1 MNVIFIFMLVLT
13 SMNNNKMKKNDMTLN
28 FLTAIDADSEI
39 TQRSLAAELGIAL
52 GLTNAYFKKC
62 VNKGLVKIKQIPKNR
77 YSYYLTKKGFT
88 EKAKL
93 SAEYLQHS
101 FNFFRETKFQ
111 CEKIIKLCV
120 DKNYSS
126 IILSDKSELSEIL
139 ILTAIDT
146 EVNIIGVLGKENK
159 NYCGK
164 KVIDK
169 IEVGSSVDAII
180 ITKLDEPKIRYK
192 FLKKKYSKY
201 HIVVPKFLSLERKL
215 L

>member
-1 MNVIFIFMLVLT
+1 MNDKEI
-13 SMNNNKMKKNDMTLN
+13 KKNDMTLN
-28 FLTAIDADSEI
+28 LLSAVDADSKI

-62 VNKGLVKIKQIPKNR
+62 VDKGLVKIKQIPKNR

-88 EKAKL
+88 EKTRL
-93 SAEYLQHS
+93 SAEYLKYS

-126 IILSDKSELSEIL
+126 IVLSDKSEFSEIL

-146 EVNIIGVLGKENK
+146 EVNIIGVLGKEDEY
-159 NYCGK
+159 YCGK

-180 ITKLDEPKIRYK
+180 MTKLDGPNIRYK
-192 FLKKKYSKY
+192 FLKNKYSKY
-201 HIVVPKFLSLERKL
+201 HIVFPKFLSLERKL

>member
-1 MNVIFIFMLVLT
+1 MDNDEI
-13 SMNNNKMKKNDMTLN
+13 KKNDMTLN
-28 FLTAIDADSEI
+28 LLSAIEADSKI

-62 VNKGLVKIKQIPKNR
+62 VNKGLIKIKQIPKNR

-88 EKAKL
+88 EKTKL
-93 SAEYLQHS
+93 SAEYLKHS
-101 FNFFRETKFQ
+101 FNFFRETKLQ
-111 CEKIIKLCV
+111 CEKIIKLCLE
-120 DKNYSS
+120 KNYTS

-146 EVNIIGVLGKENK
+146 EVNIIGVFGKESE

-169 IEVGSSVDAII
+169 IEAKSSVDAII
-180 ITKLDEPKIRYK
+180 ITKLDEPNTRYK
-192 FLKKKYSKY
+192 FIKNKYSQY
-201 HIVVPKFLSLERKL
+201 HIVVPKFLGLERKL

>member
-1 MNVIFIFMLVLT
+1 MNVILILVLT
-13 SMNNNKMKKNDMTLN
+13 AMNNNEVKKNDMTLN
-28 FLTAIDADSEI
+28 LLSAVDADSKI

-62 VNKGLVKIKQIPKNR
+62 VDKGLVKIKQIPKNR

-88 EKAKL
+88 EKTRL
-93 SAEYLQHS
+93 SAEYLKYS

-111 CEKIIKLCV
+111 CEKVIKLCV

-126 IILSDKSELSEIL
+126 IVLSDKSEFSEIL

-146 EVNIIGVLGKENK
+146 EVNIIGVLGKEND

-164 KVIDK
+164 KIIDK
-169 IEVGSSVDAII
+169 IEAGSSVNAII
-180 ITKLDEPKIRYK
+180 MTKLDEPNIRYK
-192 FLKKKYSKY
+192 FLKKKYSNY
-201 HIVVPKFLSLERKL
+201 HIVVPKFLGLERKL

>member
-1 MNVIFIFMLVLT
+1 MNVILILVFT
-13 SMNNNKMKKNDMTLN
+13 AMNNNKIKKNDMTLN
-28 FLTAIDADSEI
+28 LLSAVDADSKI

-62 VNKGLVKIKQIPKNR
+62 VDKGLVKIKQIPKNR

-88 EKAKL
+88 EKTRL
-93 SAEYLQHS
+93 SAEYLKYS

-126 IILSDKSELSEIL
+126 IVLSDKSEFSEIL

-146 EVNIIGVLGKENK
+146 EVNIIGVLGKDNS

-169 IEVGSSVDAII
+169 IEIESRVDAII
-180 ITKLDEPKIRYK
+180 MTKLDEPNIRYK
-192 FLKKKYSKY
+192 FLINKYSKY
-201 HIVVPKFLSLERKL
+201 HIVVPNFLGLERKL

>member
-1 MNVIFIFMLVLT
+1 VNVIFILVLT
-13 SMNNNKMKKNDMTLN
+13 VMNNNEIKKNDMTLN
-28 FLTAIDADSEI
+28 LLSAVDADSKI

-62 VNKGLVKIKQIPKNR
+62 VDKGLVKIKQIPKNR

-88 EKAKL
+88 EKTRL
-93 SAEYLQHS
+93 SAEYLKYS

-111 CEKIIKLCV
+111 CEKIIKLCI
-120 DKNYSS
+120 DKNYFS
-126 IILSDKSELSEIL
+126 IVLSDKSEFSEIL

-146 EVNIIGVLGKENK
+146 EVNIIGVLGKEND

-164 KVIDK
+164 KVINK

-180 ITKLDEPKIRYK
+180 MTKLDEPNIRYK
-192 FLKKKYSKY
+192 FLKKKYSKH
-201 HIVVPKFLSLERKL
+201 HIVVPKFLGLEREL

>member
-1 MNVIFIFMLVLT
+1 MNVILILVLT
-13 SMNNNKMKKNDMTLN
+13 TMNNNEIKKNDMTLN
-28 FLTAIDADSEI
+28 LLSAVDADSKI

-62 VNKGLVKIKQIPKNR
+62 VDKGLVKIKQIPKNR

-88 EKAKL
+88 EKTRL
-93 SAEYLQHS
+93 SAEYLKYS

-120 DKNYSS
+120 NKNYSS
-126 IILSDKSELSEIL
+126 IVLSDKSEFSEIL

-146 EVNIIGVLGKENK
+146 EVNIIGVLGKEDEY
-159 NYCGK
+159 YCGK

-180 ITKLDEPKIRYK
+180 MTKLDEPNIRYK
-192 FLKKKYSKY
+192 FLRKKYSKY
-201 HIVVPKFLSLERKL
+201 HIVVAKFLDLERKL

>member
-1 MNVIFIFMLVLT
+1 MNDKEI
-13 SMNNNKMKKNDMTLN
+13 KKNDMTLN
-28 FLTAIDADSEI
+28 LLSAVDADSKI

-62 VNKGLVKIKQIPKNR
+62 VDKGLVKIKQIPKNR

-88 EKAKL
+88 EKTRL
-93 SAEYLQHS
+93 SAEYLKYS

-111 CEKIIKLCV
+111 CEKIVKLCV
-120 DKNYSS
+120 DKNYAS
-126 IILSDKSELSEIL
+126 IVLSDKSEFSEIL

-146 EVNIIGVLGKENK
+146 EVNIIGVLGKEND

-164 KVIDK
+164 KIIDK
-169 IEVGSSVDAII
+169 IEAGSSVNAII
-180 ITKLDEPKIRYK
+180 MTKLDEPNIRYK
-192 FLKKKYSKY
+192 LLKKKYSKC
-201 HIVVPKFLSLERKL
+201 HIVVPKFLDLEKKL

>member
-1 MNVIFIFMLVLT
+1 MNHNEI
-13 SMNNNKMKKNDMTLN
+13 KKDDMTLN
-28 FLTAIDADSEI
+28 LLSAVDANSKI

-62 VNKGLVKIKQIPKNR
+62 VDKGLVKIKQIPKNR
-77 YSYYLTKKGFT
+77 YAYYLTKKGFT
-88 EKAKL
+88 EKTRL
-93 SAEYLQHS
+93 SAEYLKYS

-120 DKNYSS
+120 DKNYYS
-126 IILSDKSELSEIL
+126 IVLSDKSEFAEIL

-146 EVNIIGVLGKENK
+146 GVKIDGILGKKNE

-164 KVIDK
+164 KVILQ
-169 IEVGSSVDAII
+169 INHESNVDVII
-180 ITKLDEPKIRYK
+180 ITTLHEPNARYK

-201 HIVVPKFLSLERKL
+201 HIVVPEFLGLEKKL
-215 L
+215 LQ

>member
-1 MNVIFIFMLVLT
+1 MNVILILVLT
-13 SMNNNKMKKNDMTLN
+13 AMNNNEVKKNDMTLN
-28 FLTAIDADSEI
+28 LLSAVDADSKI

-62 VNKGLVKIKQIPKNR
+62 VDKGLVKIKQIPKNR

-88 EKAKL
+88 EKTRL
-93 SAEYLQHS
+93 SAEYLKYS

-126 IILSDKSELSEIL
+126 IVLSDKSEFSEIL

-146 EVNIIGVLGKENK
+146 EVNIIGVLGIENE

-164 KVIDK
+164 KIIDK

-180 ITKLDEPKIRYK
+180 MTKLDEPNIRYK

-201 HIVVPKFLSLERKL
+201 HIVVPEFLGLERKL
-215 L
+215 V

>member
-1 MNVIFIFMLVLT
+1 
-13 SMNNNKMKKNDMTLN
+13 MNNNEIKKNDMTLN
-28 FLTAIDADSEI
+28 LLNAIDADSKI

-62 VNKGLVKIKQIPKNR
+62 VNKGLIKIKQIPKNR

-88 EKAKL
+88 EKTKL
-93 SAEYLQHS
+93 SAEYLKYS
-101 FNFFRETKFQ
+101 FNFFRETKFH
-111 CEKIIKLCV
+111 CEKIIKLCL
-120 DKNYSS
+120 DKNYDS

-146 EVNIIGVLGKENK
+146 EVNIIGVLGKKNE

-164 KVIDK
+164 KVIDN
-169 IEVGSSVDAII
+169 IEDRSSVDAII
-180 ITKLDEPKIRYK
+180 ITKLDEPNIRYK

-201 HIVVPKFLSLERKL
+201 HIVFPKLLDLERKL
-215 L
+215 

>member
-1 MNVIFIFMLVLT
+1 MNVLFLLVLNV
-13 SMNNNKMKKNDMTLN
+13 MNDKEIKKNDMTLN
-28 FLTAIDADSEI
+28 LLSAVDADSKI

-62 VNKGLVKIKQIPKNR
+62 VDKGLVKIKQIPKNR

-88 EKAKL
+88 EKTRL
-93 SAEYLQHS
+93 SAEYLKYS

-111 CEKIIKLCV
+111 CEQLIKLCV
-120 DKNYSS
+120 DKNYYS
-126 IILSDKSELSEIL
+126 IVLSDKSEFSEIL

-146 EVNIIGVLGKENK
+146 EVNIVGLLGEEND

-164 KVIDK
+164 KIIDK
-169 IEVGSSVDAII
+169 IEVGSSVNAII
-180 ITKLDEPKIRYK
+180 MTKLDEPNIRYK

-201 HIVVPKFLSLERKL
+201 HIVVPKFLGLERKL